1 MTSNFEEQWERA
13 RQLYYKGLESKKAL
27 VEAIELFSR
36 LAENSPRPGVAQTYL
51 GSLTAL
57 KAQYT
62 IWPQKKL
69 KYANEG
75 LDIMDAG
82 LRKNPDDLEALFIHG
97 TTSYF
102 LPFFFNRRDD
112 ANQSFKRIVAL
123 LPKRLEEQNPEMTM
137 HTLNFIL
144 EKAEL
149 DENERRTAELLK
161 RQLDIS

>member
-1 MTSNFEEQWERA
+1 MASDIDAQWERA
-13 RQLYYKGLESKKAL
+13 RQLYYQALENKEAL
-27 VEAIELFSR
+27 TEAIELFSY
-36 LAENSPRPGVAQTYL
+36 LVENSARLGVAQTYL

-82 LRKNPDDLEALFIHG
+82 LQKNPDDLEALFIHG

-112 ANQSFKRIVAL
+112 ANQSFKRIVEL
-123 LPKRLEEQNPEMTM
+123 LPKRLEEQDPEMTM